1 MTQNAAGE
9 WVEYKSSNTAAQVN
23 AGLEIIDV
31 LNKHFHTNLPVIVDR
46 AESVCKIAKVS
57 EQTIRLI
64 VSAPDDTLR
73 VKIKE
78 D

>member
-1 MTQNAAGE
+1 MDISAIP
-9 WVEYKSSNTAAQVN
+9 
-23 AGLEIIDV
+23 II
-31 LNKHFHTNLPVIVDR
+31 KKQSHLPVIVDR

>member
-1 MTQNAAGE
+1 MAASNRSA

-31 LNKHFHTNLPVIVDR
+31 LNKHFRTNLPVIVDR